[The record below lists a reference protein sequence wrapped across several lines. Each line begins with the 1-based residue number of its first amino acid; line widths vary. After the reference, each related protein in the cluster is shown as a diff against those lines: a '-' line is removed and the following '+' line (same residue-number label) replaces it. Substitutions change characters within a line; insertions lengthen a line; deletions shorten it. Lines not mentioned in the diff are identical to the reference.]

1 MRCLLRRWKLEDA
14 AELATVVNNKKIQDN
29 LRDGLPYPYQ
39 ESDAELYIK
48 EMLAADPSKTFAFA
62 IVVEDNVVGSIGAF
76 RKENVHCRTAEIG
89 YYIAE
94 PFWGQGIG
102 TEAVRQLC
110 QYIFKNTNI
119 IRLFAEPF
127 AYNTASCKILEKNG
141 FQYEG
146 TLRNNAVKN
155 GVILDMRM
163 YALIKG

>member
-1 MRCLLRRWKLEDA
+1 MC
-14 AELATVVNNKKIQDN
+14 I
-29 LRDGLPYPYQ
+29 RDRPYPYQ

>member
-1 MRCLLRRWKLEDA
+1 
-14 AELATVVNNKKIQDN
+14 
-29 LRDGLPYPYQ
+29 
-39 ESDAELYIK
+39 
-48 EMLAADPSKTFAFA
+48 MLAADPSKTFAFA